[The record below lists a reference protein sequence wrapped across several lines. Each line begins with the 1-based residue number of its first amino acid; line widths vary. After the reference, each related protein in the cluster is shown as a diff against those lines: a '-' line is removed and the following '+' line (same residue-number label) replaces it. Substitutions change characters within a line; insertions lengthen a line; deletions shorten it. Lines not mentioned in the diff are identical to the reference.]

1 MNMPEEKMQ
10 TPEVETSFHVV
21 IVGHVDHGKSTLI
34 GRLLYDTNS
43 LSSDRLEE
51 IKRISADMGREMEFA
66 YVMDHLQEERQRNIT
81 IDIAYTFFKTPKR
94 RYVIID
100 APGHKEFLKNMISGS
115 SQAHAALL
123 LVDASRGVEEQ
134 TIRHSFLLSLLGVK
148 QVAVLVNKMDLL
160 EWSRDEFGEIRDS
173 LLPVLERL
181 EIFPEYILPIS
192 AKLGANVADSCEKLS
207 WFDGPTVLEA
217 LDGFRA
223 VEAQEKSLRFPVQD
237 IYDVNGSA
245 LAVGRVESGVL
256 KTGQEV
262 FVLPEGKKA
271 RVTEIRQFLNED
283 VKSIPAGTCAGVMV
297 AGDVAGDIEGSELR
311 RGCVLADSNDT
322 SAIRD
327 SIHANIVWMMDWD
340 YKLGTP
346 VKWRCATQEIGGTID
361 KIIKRVDSSSLEVVG
376 KDSSGIGPLE
386 IAEVEI
392 KLERPAV
399 ADSHANIPEMGRFVL
414 EIDGHTVA
422 GGIVL

>member
-1 MNMPEEKMQ
+1 MQ
-10 TPEVETSFHVV
+10 TPEIETSFHVV

-34 GRLLYDTNS
+34 GRLLYDTKS
-43 LSSDRLEE
+43 LSPDRLEE

-81 IDIAYTFFKTPKR
+81 MDIAYTFFRTPKR

-115 SQAHAALL
+115 SQANAALL

-134 TIRHSFLLSLLGVK
+134 TRRHSFLLSLLGVK

-160 EWSRDEFGEIRDS
+160 EWSRDEFGKIKNS
-173 LLPVLERL
+173 LLPVFERL
-181 EIFPEYILPIS
+181 EIFPQCILPIS
-192 AKLGANVADSCEKLS
+192 AKLGANVADSCKELS

-223 VEAQEKSLRFPVQD
+223 AQTQEKSLRFPVQD
-237 IYDVNGSA
+237 IYDANGSA

-256 KTGQEV
+256 KTGQEL

-271 RVTEIRQFLNED
+271 RVTEIRQFLNDD
-283 VKSIPAGTCAGVMV
+283 VKSIPAGTCAGVTI
-297 AGDVAGDIEGSELR
+297 AGDVKESELR
-311 RGCVLADSNDT
+311 RGHVLADSNDT

-346 VKWRCATQEIGGTID
+346 VTWRCATQEIGGTID
-361 KIIKRVDSSSLEVVG
+361 KIIKRVDSSSLDVVG
-376 KDSSGIGPLE
+376 KDSSIIGPLE

-399 ADSHANIPEMGRFVL
+399 ADSHASIPEMGRFVL